1 MKKDGLPPRQI
12 QIIIPGALPKEL
24 SSNWNPR
31 GNANA
36 LRFVKVGQISEFNET
51 VYLCAVS
58 SRNKWT
64 WNHSQSW
71 TPIEQAEIEVTII
84 YTSHMRKMDE
94 TNVRAILKH
103 AEDALTMPRGSLK
116 LGAEIL
122 RDDSP
127 EHLTWKPIRW
137 ERGDT
142 AEIRIDI
149 KEVPKHV

>member
-1 MKKDGLPPRQI
+1 MKGGLLPRQI
-12 QIIIPGALPKEL
+12 QIIISGALPKEL
-24 SSNWNPR
+24 NLNWHPR

-58 SRNKWT
+58 ARNKWT
-64 WNHSQSW
+64 WNHNQDW
-71 TPIEQAEIEVTII
+71 TPIEKAEIEVTIVI
-84 YTSHMRKMDE
+84 TGHMKQLDE

-103 AEDALTMPRGSLK
+103 AEDALTMPQGSLK

-127 EHLTWKPIRW
+127 EHLTWSPIKW
-137 ERGDT
+137 ERGES

-149 KEVPKHV
+149 KEVT